1 MSLETYDNYKLSR
14 TDFNTSINTLATTLT
29 TTPNDKVAVIISDNN
44 RNVWC
49 IECVGAT
56 VENNDIKVSG
66 SCIHFVYL
74 NGGAPEASNFID
86 AVAVWE
92 PGIGSTNTNAYFFG
106 ESGRGTSANLRNL
119 IRYEVYGKS
128 VRSGGGTT
136 ISNILKNNTLNPNDD
151 YSIKAVD
158 TNIANRIGSLTAMLA
173 LAGMEFIKVSDELG
187 ASILT
192 SAAIGLHFSN

>member
-1 MSLETYDNYKLSR
+1 MSLNTYDEYKSSR
-14 TDFNTSINTLATTLT
+14 TNFNTSINTLATTLIT
-29 TTPNDKVAVIISDNN
+29 NERDRVAVVISDNN

-56 VENNDIKVSG
+56 VENNDIKVLG

-74 NGGAPEASNFID
+74 NGEAPTADDFIA
-86 AVAVWE
+86 AVAPWD
-92 PGIGSTNTNAYFFG
+92 PAMDSTNTNAYFFG

-119 IRYEVYGKS
+119 VRYEVYGKT

-151 YSIKAVD
+151 YSIQAVD
-158 TNIANRIGSLTAMLA
+158 AIVANRIGSLTAMLA
-173 LAGMEFIKVSDELG
+173 LTGMEFIKISDEIG

-192 SAAIGLHFSN
+192 SQATGLHF